1 MRSHDLSSLR
11 VLASTGEPW
20 NPEPYRWLS
29 EVVGGGRLPI
39 INLSG
44 GTEVGACFLSP
55 TPAIPIK
62 PCSLGGPAL
71 GMAVDVFG
79 QDGKSLRGE
88 VGELVCL
95 KPWPAMTRGVW
106 RDPERY
112 LDAYWRRFPGVWTHG
127 DWALVDDDGYW
138 FLYGRSDDTLN
149 IAGKRIGPAEIESA
163 LVEHPAVAEAGGG
176 RHSARRQGRSRVV
189 LLRSRT
195 RRAGKPRARRG
206 AHEPGRLGA
215 GQELLARADRL
226 RRGPSEDAERQ
237 DRAPR
242 TPRVGDRRGS
252 GRRLVA
258 GGAGGSHQR
267 CRHPGP

>member
-1 MRSHDLSSLR
+1 LR
-11 VLASTGEPW
+11 LFASTGEPW

-29 EVVGGGRLPI
+29 QVVGGGRLPI
-39 INLSG
+39 INISG

-71 GMAVDVFG
+71 GMAVDVFD
-79 QDGKSLRGE
+79 QNGKSVRGE

-112 LDAYWRRFPGVWTHG
+112 LDSYWRRFPGVWTHG

-138 FLYGRSDDTLN
+138 FLFGRSDDTLN

-163 LVEHPAVAEAGGG
+163 LVEHPAVAEAAAVGVPHEVKGETAWCFCVLTPDAQAG
-176 RHSARRQGRSRVV
+176 PELAKELTTHVVSALGKSFAPERIVFVEALPKTRSAKIV
-189 LLRSRT
+189 
-195 RRAGKPRARRG
+195 RRALRALATG
-206 AHEPGRLGA
+206 EDPGDISSLEEPEVLTSVA
-215 GQELLARADRL
+215 AALDN
-226 RRGPSEDAERQ
+226 ED
-237 DRAPR
+237 
-242 TPRVGDRRGS
+242 
-252 GRRLVA
+252 
-258 GGAGGSHQR
+258 
-267 CRHPGP
+267 